1 MKRGEEVHIIYLGLG
16 SNLGD
21 RRAYLRRAVK
31 ALAPEVTVLAES
43 AVYQTPPWGMED
55 QPRFLN
61 MALKAETN
69 LTPMELRDHVK
80 RIESDLGRVRS
91 YRWGPRVIDI
101 DILFYD
107 DLIVETPELVIP
119 HPRLQERGFVLL
131 PLESI
136 AGDVVHPVLGV
147 SIRELLRDADTS
159 GIVPA

>member
-1 MKRGEEVHIIYLGLG
+1 MHTVYLSLG

-21 RRAYLRRAVK
+21 RKAYLRRAIK
-31 ALAPEVTVLAES
+31 SLAPEVTVLIES
-43 AVYQTPPWGMED
+43 AVYETPPWGMED

-136 AGDVVHPVLGV
+136 AGDFVHPVLGRSV
-147 SIRELLRDADTS
+147 RELLRDADTS